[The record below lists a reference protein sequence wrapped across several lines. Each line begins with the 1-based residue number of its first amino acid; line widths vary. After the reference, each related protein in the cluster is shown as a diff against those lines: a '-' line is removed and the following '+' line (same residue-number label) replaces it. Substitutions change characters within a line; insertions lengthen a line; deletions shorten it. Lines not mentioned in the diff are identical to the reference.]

1 MMGKFISSYRKCTF
15 PWVKVGHR
23 DSVWQSPRSGEA
35 LDISLLVCRNNTYKM
50 YNPSFMSLNMHYIAL
65 ENSTNTKIKSPK
77 TNSLDFWRM
86 RQFQLISLQ
95 SMWSNHRLF
104 TQYSV
109 QGYTVCISLVS
120 GVVNKKVKR
129 GHINK
134 EKCNSFSARIDLFA
148 WWDDKVLQSKWEAK
162 QSQRIQQTE

>member
-1 MMGKFISSYRKCTF
+1 
-15 PWVKVGHR
+15 
-23 DSVWQSPRSGEA
+23 
-35 LDISLLVCRNNTYKM
+35 M
-50 YNPSFMSLNMHYIAL
+50 YNPSFMSLNMHYIAS

-148 WWDDKVLQSKWEAK
+148 
-162 QSQRIQQTE
+162 